1 MIFNWAMKKDM
12 PGTPKLQLP
21 KIVVTPPPGATTKSA
36 KKMRPRK
43 TNGNV
48 VAAPPPQLLL
58 LDPDFWSPQSETPR
72 ARKQRAQFM
81 CRNAECWDQFSSAK
95 LRDLHEENCLS
106 FDKVVIYCA
115 LICRP

>member
-1 MIFNWAMKKDM
+1 MKKDL
-12 PGTPKLQLP
+12 PGTPKLHLP
-21 KIVVTPPPGATTKSA
+21 TIVVTPPAVATIKSA

-43 TNGNV
+43 TKCNV
-48 VAAPPPQLLL
+48 VAAPPPLLV

-72 ARKQRAQFM
+72 ARKQRAKFK
-81 CRNAECWDQFSSAK
+81 CRNAECLDQFSSVR

-115 LICRP
+115 LICCP

>member
-1 MIFNWAMKKDM
+1 MIFNWPMKKDL

-21 KIVVTPPPGATTKSA
+21 KIVVIPPARATIKSA

-43 TNGNV
+43 TKCNV
-48 VAAPPPQLLL
+48 DAAPPLLV

-81 CRNAECWDQFSSAK
+81 CRNAECWDQFSSAR

-106 FDKVVIYCA
+106 FDKVVIYCT